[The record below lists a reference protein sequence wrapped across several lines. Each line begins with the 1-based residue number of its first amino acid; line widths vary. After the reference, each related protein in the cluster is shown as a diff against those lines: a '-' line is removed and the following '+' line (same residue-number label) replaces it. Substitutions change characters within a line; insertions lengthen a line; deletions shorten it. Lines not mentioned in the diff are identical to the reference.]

1 MSKLGF
7 ISTGNSGEQ
16 DKEENMPEATIL
28 AALFF
33 GFLLGIK
40 HALDADH
47 IVAVTTIV
55 SRSGS
60 VLRSAI
66 VGLSWGLGHT
76 LTLFAAG
83 LAVLVFRLTIPDKLS
98 LGREF
103 AVGAMLVVLG
113 VPLVWQLLKKK
124 PHLHVHQHGESSH
137 IHSHS
142 HEETPE
148 HEHKHIR
155 RPLLMGMIHGLAGS
169 GVLTLLVLNTM
180 SSVGQGLVFLL
191 VFGVGSILGM
201 VLFSGAI
208 GLPFR
213 FVSGRSRHL
222 TVWLRGAA
230 GSASVVLGLVIMW
243 QMAAAGLFL
252 PG

>member
-1 MSKLGF
+1 
-7 ISTGNSGEQ
+7 
-16 DKEENMPEATIL
+16 MPEATIL

-60 VLRSAI
+60 LLRSAI

-76 LTLFAAG
+76 ITLFAAG

-98 LGREF
+98 LGMEF
-103 AVGAMLVVLG
+103 AVGVMLVLLG

-213 FVSGRSRHL
+213 FISGRSRQL

-230 GSASVVLGLVIMW
+230 GSVSVVLGLVIMW

-252 PG
+252 SG

>member
-1 MSKLGF
+1 
-7 ISTGNSGEQ
+7 
-16 DKEENMPEATIL
+16 MPEATIL

-60 VLRSAI
+60 LLRSAI

-76 LTLFAAG
+76 ITLFAAG

-98 LGREF
+98 LGMEF
-103 AVGAMLVVLG
+103 AVGVMLVLLG

-124 PHLHVHQHGESSH
+124 PHVHVHQHGESSH

-142 HEETPE
+142 HEEIPE

-155 RPLLMGMIHGLAGS
+155 RPLLMGMMHGLAGS

-180 SSVGQGLVFLL
+180 SSVGQGLIFLL

-213 FVSGRSRHL
+213 FISGRSRQL

-230 GSASVVLGLVIMW
+230 GSVSVVLGLVIMW
-243 QMAAAGLFL
+243 QMAVAGLFL

>member
-1 MSKLGF
+1 
-7 ISTGNSGEQ
+7 
-16 DKEENMPEATIL
+16 MPEATVL

-40 HALDADH
+40 HALDVDH
-47 IVAVTTIV
+47 IIAVTTIV

-60 VLRSAI
+60 LIRSAI

-98 LGREF
+98 LGMEF
-103 AVGAMLVVLG
+103 AVGVMLVLLG
-113 VPLVWQLLKKK
+113 IPLVWRLLKKK
-124 PHLHVHQHGESSH
+124 PHLHLHQHGENSH
-137 IHSHS
+137 LHSHS
-142 HEETPE
+142 HEDTPE
-148 HEHKHIR
+148 HDHKHIR

-169 GVLTLLVLNTM
+169 GALTLLVLNTM

-213 FVSGRSRHL
+213 FIGGRSRQL
-222 TVWLRGAA
+222 GIWLRGTA
-230 GSASVVLGLVIMW
+230 GFVSVALGIFIMW
-243 QMAAAGLFL
+243 QTAAAGLFL
-252 PG
+252 TA

>member
-1 MSKLGF
+1 
-7 ISTGNSGEQ
+7 
-16 DKEENMPEATIL
+16 MPEATVL

-60 VLRSAI
+60 LLRSAI

-98 LGREF
+98 LGMEF
-103 AVGAMLVVLG
+103 AVGVMLVLLG
-113 VPLVWQLLKKK
+113 VPLVWRLLKKK
-124 PHLHVHQHGESSH
+124 PHLHLHQHGESSH
-137 IHSHS
+137 LHSHS
-142 HEETPE
+142 HEDTPE
-148 HEHKHIR
+148 HDHKHIR

-169 GVLTLLVLNTM
+169 GALTLLVLNTM

-213 FVSGRSRHL
+213 LIGGRSRQFGI
-222 TVWLRGAA
+222 WLRGAA
-230 GSASVVLGLVIMW
+230 GFISVALGLFIMW
-243 QMAAAGLFL
+243 QTAAAGLFL
-252 PG
+252 PV

>member
-1 MSKLGF
+1 
-7 ISTGNSGEQ
+7 
-16 DKEENMPEATIL
+16 MPEATVL

-60 VLRSAI
+60 LLRSAI

-76 LTLFAAG
+76 ITLFAAG

-98 LGREF
+98 LGMEF
-103 AVGAMLVVLG
+103 AVGVMLVLLG
-113 VPLVWQLLKKK
+113 VPLVWRLLKKK
-124 PHLHVHQHGESSH
+124 PHLHLHQHGESSH
-137 IHSHS
+137 IHSHN

-148 HEHKHIR
+148 HDHKHIR
-155 RPLLMGMIHGLAGS
+155 RPLLMGMMHGLAGS

-191 VFGVGSILGM
+191 VFGVGSVLGM

-213 FVSGRSRHL
+213 FISGRSRQL
-222 TVWLRGAA
+222 TMWLRGAA
-230 GSASVVLGLVIMW
+230 GSVSVVLGLVIMW

>member
-1 MSKLGF
+1 
-7 ISTGNSGEQ
+7 
-16 DKEENMPEATIL
+16 MPEATIL

-47 IVAVTTIV
+47 IVAVAAIV

-60 VLRSAI
+60 LLRSAI

-76 LTLFAAG
+76 ITLFAAG

-98 LGREF
+98 LGMEF
-103 AVGAMLVVLG
+103 AVGVMLVLLG

-124 PHLHVHQHGESSH
+124 PHVHVHQHGESSH

-142 HEETPE
+142 HEEIPE

-155 RPLLMGMIHGLAGS
+155 RPLLMGMMHGLAGS

-180 SSVGQGLVFLL
+180 SSVGQGLIFLL

-213 FVSGRSRHL
+213 FISGRSRQL

-230 GSASVVLGLVIMW
+230 GSVSVVLGLVIMW
-243 QMAAAGLFL
+243 QMAVAGLFL

>member
-1 MSKLGF
+1 
-7 ISTGNSGEQ
+7 
-16 DKEENMPEATIL
+16 MPEATIL

-47 IVAVTTIV
+47 IVAVTAIV

-60 VLRSAI
+60 LLRSAI

-76 LTLFAAG
+76 ITLFAAG

-98 LGREF
+98 LGMEF
-103 AVGAMLVVLG
+103 AVGVMLVLLG

-124 PHLHVHQHGESSH
+124 PHVHVHQHGESSH

-142 HEETPE
+142 HEEIPE

-155 RPLLMGMIHGLAGS
+155 RPLLMGMMHGLAGS

-180 SSVGQGLVFLL
+180 SSVGQGLIFLL

-213 FVSGRSRHL
+213 FISGRSRQL

-230 GSASVVLGLVIMW
+230 GSVSVVLGLVIMW
-243 QMAAAGLFL
+243 QMAVAGLFL